1 MIPMQE
7 VPCKGP
13 SPPKIGYVLKRF
25 PRISETFILNE
36 VLELEQHGIPI
47 EIFTLL
53 EPAEEVTHEALK
65 RVQAKVTYLPK
76 DSSLK
81 KWQIREGRYAG
92 GTFRKRSSCEP
103 GPFWSRRPSKP
114 KCRIAKV

>member
-36 VLELEQHGIPI
+36 VLELERQGDPI
-47 EIFTLL
+47 EILSL
-53 EPAEEVTHEALK
+53 SEPTEEVRSKALK
-65 RVQAKVTYLPK
+65 RVQAKVNMT
-76 DSSLK
+76 SSRRVALLMASTGCGK
-81 KWQIREGRYAG
+81 LGCMATSG
-92 GTFRKRSSCEP
+92 GTLYGR
-103 GPFWSRRPSKP
+103 
-114 KCRIAKV
+114 